1 MEVEVNRLPSRDGL
15 SSIPLSRRSG
25 YKIFCFAEDDWIEQ
39 ATVGSVNFAAP
50 SSRNKVTFASV
61 TAFKDLVGTATTLDL
76 TPPNLT
82 LLDVAATE
90 DRIVVSVSMDE
101 AGTVWCRAY
110 RKGAA
115 MPLAPEILET
125 GFYVESPAE
134 AMAEV
139 NITAENAKGD
149 PLAQGT
155 DYEVYCYA
163 EDVPCLRCS
172 VAAGSSVEEIRK
184 TQAGIRTL
192 DVLPPRVTVLFAE
205 ALSKDTIQPGVSTGF
220 EEMIKGANC
229 TESHPPQRP
238 CGSFWIYDLDDVEDT
253 PLDGVSTV
261 QDLAASYQYTRDVQ
275 ITLFGLTE
283 ATVYDHIYCFAED
296 DEVDGLGSAPNK
308 MYYDTSDAPAGT
320 ESSRLVS
327 SVKAAVGSIVTLD
340 ESPATFTQLE
350 ILDPTVQLLAE
361 EGLIAVSLALNE
373 PGTAYCRVTRSD
385 SGEVGSDMH
394 VNRILA
400 AGWSAVH
407 AGPPA
412 DAVTINI
419 TALDSAV
426 PLDVPSVPVEA
437 ATQYDAYCWAQD
449 NAVSTLGFA
458 RPNYMTQ
465 QYVTSPVVSPSSPSG
480 GATAGIWVTDKTPPT
495 IIYVSSEAVSSDTLQ
510 VTLQLDEPGTIWCAA
525 AEPDS
530 SANTQNCRE
539 GELQDSQPDPSIEPC
554 YFETFAKGTYA
565 DGTVFKAEVSQPF
578 RDVDIEISRIW
589 ERNGTST
596 SKLQPET
603 PYKIFCFAEDDWVV
617 QSTAGAVSPNF
628 AAPTSPNK
636 SPLSQGQSLL
646 AAIGTRTTLDES
658 PPRFAK
664 LLIQNPTQTNDRIV
678 VVFALNEPGTAYCRA
693 RRVDSAAATTSMK
706 IPDILAAGWSA
717 SFSGPDATIEM
728 TKTSMPHPGVGAL
741 DTSTADFDEQTQ
753 YDVFCW
759 AHDDAVDGR
768 GYARPNQQ
776 TEEYV
781 NTEVGQGEV
790 MNATLEGGKT
800 PGVWVADTTPP
811 TMLLVQAEAL
821 RSATLQVR
829 LQLNEPGTVWCA
841 AAGKGSPGS
850 YCLDSEL
857 QSASSSADCFF
868 EDYIKGNTSDGTSF
882 SAYVSEAFQDV
893 EVEITRILRKD
904 MTAGSLLLPQTT
916 YQIFCFAED
925 DWKAQADSVNSSAE
939 YVSPT
944 GSPAT
949 TFVTVQTF
957 SDSIGELATL
967 DEAAPSFTLLEIQD
981 PSAEEG
987 VLVVNFALNEAGT
1000 AYCRAT
1006 RSDSGESAEDM
1017 PINRVLTANWVG
1029 EYDGSSNVTIVM
1041 NNLENVDP
1049 SATKRDDEVAALM
1062 AGTQYDVYCWAKD
1075 EATNTFGYPQ
1085 PNFMAASYVAS
1096 PVLSAAAPAGGYTRG
1111 VWVTDST
1118 PPTMFF
1124 SAFDALS
1131 EESLLVQLQL
1141 SEPGTVWCAA
1151 TMPNGGSSSY
1161 CRPNDLQDSD
1171 ALAACY
1177 YEDYIKGSA
1186 GQGTVFMKEVS
1197 DPYTDVS
1204 VEIDRIALSGI
1215 GGAGLGAPLP
1225 AETQFSVLCFAQDS
1239 WDLRSQDAFSQGQGS
1254 PNFVAPGGPNKVTM
1268 AQVLSFVTAAESL
1281 GAVATTLDLTA
1292 PSTTSWAL
1300 HAPPDSESSLEVLFG
1315 VDEAAT
1321 LFCLPLLTGAET
1333 PHISTI
1339 TAEGH
1344 SANCS
1349 AASFDAGDCSSLTM
1363 ALPGLL
1369 RGTGYDVHCQL
1380 EDDNMH
1386 PLLPNRRVLP
1396 VLSASVNDFTPPEI
1410 RVVRAS
1416 GSEPGLIVVTL
1427 QLDEPGTV
1435 WCFSPSTVGQVIS
1448 PAWVLAHGWRSET
1461 AADANTDVEVTVSR
1475 RGTTELQLVSETAY
1489 ETYCAAQDTAA
1500 NPSCTD
1506 PGCPA
1511 VPNLNTLAE
1520 MQLVRD
1526 AVGQIITRD
1535 VDPPTFSL
1543 LGARGVGEDM
1553 LSITLQLNEP
1563 GTAYC
1568 RATRTDAASTALH
1581 ISHIVQAGFYA
1592 TNDAM
1597 ASSVISIDKLAD
1609 RATEAPLTRGTAYDI
1624 FCWAKDSAQLHSCRP
1639 QGASAVCSF
1648 EASPNFM
1655 EQSYVQTRFSQTVH
1669 PPDLETG
1676 ASGGLIDMVRTWD
1689 TTPPVLTFVWA
1700 EARSED
1706 SMTAT
1711 LQLDEPGTAYC
1722 RAYDVDPGSN
1732 VTFADVVAAPGGPFS
1747 FDLPSDSPL
1756 RSFTASAQRNF
1767 EITVTGLSREVL
1779 YFVYCVAEDDEATDG
1794 CFQRNAT
1801 ESPDCGNNEAAPILT
1816 EPLGRYSLDLT
1827 PPTLLVL
1834 DAVSY
1839 TQDSV
1844 RVTASLDEAGTVWCA
1859 AVLDLQPPPATNEVV
1874 AAGYLAS
1881 IGAAGVLDVTIQNL
1895 MRDTEYDVYCFARDD
1910 GTMSAANSTLEV
1922 KLSKKNSISY
1932 SDMVAT
1938 KMDAH
1943 VIYDSEAPRLLAV
1956 HPPHNAFGVGAE
1968 VNISLT
1974 FSEDIQA
1981 GNGTIELLT
1990 TGEASVALE
1999 ASEVLIVNAAM
2010 IITGSMH
2017 GGLALGK
2024 TWRLLVP
2031 NGALTDRTGQ
2041 A

>member
-1 MEVEVNRLPSRDGL
+1 
-15 SSIPLSRRSG
+15 
-25 YKIFCFAEDDWIEQ
+25 
-39 ATVGSVNFAAP
+39 
-50 SSRNKVTFASV
+50 
-61 TAFKDLVGTATTLDL
+61 
-76 TPPNLT
+76 
-82 LLDVAATE
+82 
-90 DRIVVSVSMDE
+90 
-101 AGTVWCRAY
+101 
-110 RKGAA
+110 
-115 MPLAPEILET
+115 
-125 GFYVESPAE
+125 
-134 AMAEV
+134 
-139 NITAENAKGD
+139 
-149 PLAQGT
+149 
-155 DYEVYCYA
+155 
-163 EDVPCLRCS
+163 
-172 VAAGSSVEEIRK
+172 
-184 TQAGIRTL
+184 
-192 DVLPPRVTVLFAE
+192 
-205 ALSKDTIQPGVSTGF
+205 
-220 EEMIKGANC
+220 
-229 TESHPPQRP
+229 
-238 CGSFWIYDLDDVEDT
+238 
-253 PLDGVSTV
+253 
-261 QDLAASYQYTRDVQ
+261 
-275 ITLFGLTE
+275 
-283 ATVYDHIYCFAED
+283 
-296 DEVDGLGSAPNK
+296 
-308 MYYDTSDAPAGT
+308 
-320 ESSRLVS
+320 
-327 SVKAAVGSIVTLD
+327 
-340 ESPATFTQLE
+340 
-350 ILDPTVQLLAE
+350 
-361 EGLIAVSLALNE
+361 
-373 PGTAYCRVTRSD
+373 
-385 SGEVGSDMH
+385 
-394 VNRILA
+394 
-400 AGWSAVH
+400 
-407 AGPPA
+407 
-412 DAVTINI
+412 
-419 TALDSAV
+419 
-426 PLDVPSVPVEA
+426 
-437 ATQYDAYCWAQD
+437 
-449 NAVSTLGFA
+449 
-458 RPNYMTQ
+458 
-465 QYVTSPVVSPSSPSG
+465 
-480 GATAGIWVTDKTPPT
+480 
-495 IIYVSSEAVSSDTLQ
+495 
-510 VTLQLDEPGTIWCAA
+510 
-525 AEPDS
+525 
-530 SANTQNCRE
+530 
-539 GELQDSQPDPSIEPC
+539 
-554 YFETFAKGTYA
+554 
-565 DGTVFKAEVSQPF
+565 
-578 RDVDIEISRIW
+578 
-589 ERNGTST
+589 
-596 SKLQPET
+596 
-603 PYKIFCFAEDDWVV
+603 
-617 QSTAGAVSPNF
+617 
-628 AAPTSPNK
+628 
-636 SPLSQGQSLL
+636 
-646 AAIGTRTTLDES
+646 
-658 PPRFAK
+658 
-664 LLIQNPTQTNDRIV
+664 
-678 VVFALNEPGTAYCRA
+678 
-693 RRVDSAAATTSMK
+693 
-706 IPDILAAGWSA
+706 
-717 SFSGPDATIEM
+717 
-728 TKTSMPHPGVGAL
+728 
-741 DTSTADFDEQTQ
+741 
-753 YDVFCW
+753 
-759 AHDDAVDGR
+759 
-768 GYARPNQQ
+768 
-776 TEEYV
+776 
-781 NTEVGQGEV
+781 
-790 MNATLEGGKT
+790 
-800 PGVWVADTTPP
+800 
-811 TMLLVQAEAL
+811 
-821 RSATLQVR
+821 
-829 LQLNEPGTVWCA
+829 
-841 AAGKGSPGS
+841 
-850 YCLDSEL
+850 
-857 QSASSSADCFF
+857 
-868 EDYIKGNTSDGTSF
+868 
-882 SAYVSEAFQDV
+882 
-893 EVEITRILRKD
+893 
-904 MTAGSLLLPQTT
+904 
-916 YQIFCFAED
+916 
-925 DWKAQADSVNSSAE
+925 
-939 YVSPT
+939 
-944 GSPAT
+944 
-949 TFVTVQTF
+949 
-957 SDSIGELATL
+957 
-967 DEAAPSFTLLEIQD
+967 
-981 PSAEEG
+981 
-987 VLVVNFALNEAGT
+987 
-1000 AYCRAT
+1000 
-1006 RSDSGESAEDM
+1006 
-1017 PINRVLTANWVG
+1017 
-1029 EYDGSSNVTIVM
+1029 
-1041 NNLENVDP
+1041 
-1049 SATKRDDEVAALM
+1049 
-1062 AGTQYDVYCWAKD
+1062 
-1075 EATNTFGYPQ
+1075 
-1085 PNFMAASYVAS
+1085 
-1096 PVLSAAAPAGGYTRG
+1096 
-1111 VWVTDST
+1111 
-1118 PPTMFF
+1118 
-1124 SAFDALS
+1124 
-1131 EESLLVQLQL
+1131 
-1141 SEPGTVWCAA
+1141 
-1151 TMPNGGSSSY
+1151 
-1161 CRPNDLQDSD
+1161 
-1171 ALAACY
+1171 
-1177 YEDYIKGSA
+1177 
-1186 GQGTVFMKEVS
+1186 
-1197 DPYTDVS
+1197 
-1204 VEIDRIALSGI
+1204 
-1215 GGAGLGAPLP
+1215 
-1225 AETQFSVLCFAQDS
+1225 
-1239 WDLRSQDAFSQGQGS
+1239 
-1254 PNFVAPGGPNKVTM
+1254 
-1268 AQVLSFVTAAESL
+1268 
-1281 GAVATTLDLTA
+1281 
-1292 PSTTSWAL
+1292 
-1300 HAPPDSESSLEVLFG
+1300 
-1315 VDEAAT
+1315 
-1321 LFCLPLLTGAET
+1321 AET

-1349 AASFDAGDCSSLTM
+1349 AASFDAGDCSSLAM

-1396 VLSASVNDFTPPEI
+1396 VLSASVNDFTPPDI

-1448 PAWVLAHGWRSET
+1448 PGWVLAHGWRSET

-1489 ETYCAAQDTAA
+1489 ETYCAAKDTAT

-1844 RVTASLDEAGTVWCA
+1844 RVTASLNEAGTVWCA

-1968 VNISLT
+1968 VNISLA

-1981 GNGTIELLT
+1981 GNGTIELLA

-2031 NGALTDRTGQ
+2031 NGALTDRTGNAFAGVSDGDYALQ
-2041 A
+2041 P